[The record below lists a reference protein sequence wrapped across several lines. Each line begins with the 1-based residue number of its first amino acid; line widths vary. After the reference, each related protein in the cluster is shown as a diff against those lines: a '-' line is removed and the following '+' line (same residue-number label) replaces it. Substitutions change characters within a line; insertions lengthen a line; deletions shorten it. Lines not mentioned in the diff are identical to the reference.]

1 MKTLTPLARRRARV
15 RAKVSGTAERPR
27 LSVKITNKHVTAQL
41 IDDTAGST
49 LAYATTVGAE
59 VKGSMSE
66 RAAEVGRRLTES
78 AKKKE
83 ITAVAF
89 DRNGRVYQG
98 RLNALA
104 SAARENGLEF

>member
-15 RAKVSGTAERPR
+15 RAKVSGTPERPR

-41 IDDTAGST
+41 IDDVTGST
-49 LAYATTVGAE
+49 LAYATTVGKDI
-59 VKGSMSE
+59 KGAMAE
-66 RAAEVGRRLTES
+66 RAAEIGRSLAVA
-78 AKKKE
+78 AKKKN

-104 SAARENGLEF
+104 TAARENGLEF